1 VTPLQDGMNLV
12 AKEYVAAQNPA
23 DPGVLVLSRFAGA
36 ANELDTA
43 LLVNPHD
50 IDGMARAI
58 ATALSMP
65 LTERRMRWEAM
76 MEKLRGSTIQQ
87 WFADF
92 VEALQETQF
101 EKGAIEPLIPEPTLW
116 PIRSANPGVRYH

>member
-1 VTPLQDGMNLV
+1 V

-23 DPGVLVLSRFAGA
+23 DPGVLVLSKFAGA

-50 IDGMARAI
+50 IDGMARSI
-58 ATALSMP
+58 ATAVSMP

-76 MEKLRGSTIQQ
+76 MEKLRAGTIQQ
-87 WFADF
+87 WFTDF
-92 VEALQETQF
+92 VEALQETQTDR
-101 EKGAIEPLIPEPTLW
+101 GPTEPPIAEPPTLW
-116 PIRSANPGVRYH
+116 PLRSANGGARYH